1 MESDEFEDGATVLEA
16 GGKMLLLMLLQW
28 SMSAEEEDEG
38 LDETG
43 LEANETYVGME
54 VDEGLGLDGANNGLG
69 VDEGLGWDET
79 YEGLEV
85 DEGLGSGD
93 LEVDD
98 TPIST
103 STALWARSLNNCLLI
118 FVFFFEVLAV
128 TEARTEDD
136 DFAGRAEDFDFG
148 NGAEDFDF
156 PFRRLTWS
164 LSSFIAMMARW
175 RSCCFDMIIVTLI
188 AFGI

>member
-1 MESDEFEDGATVLEA
+1 MALLARTGYIALTRIVPVRGLIVNKDQRTINNETIRRRTKKIQHDMESDEFEDGATVLEA

-103 STALWARSLNNCLLI
+103 STAL
-118 FVFFFEVLAV
+118 
-128 TEARTEDD
+128 
-136 DFAGRAEDFDFG
+136 
-148 NGAEDFDF
+148 
-156 PFRRLTWS
+156 
-164 LSSFIAMMARW
+164 
-175 RSCCFDMIIVTLI
+175 
-188 AFGI
+188 